1 MARNDSNFDECI
13 SAVQLHQRMLST
25 MLHQTLPDGDDPGI
39 MLISNDSFST
49 PVYISLSDDF
59 RQASIP
65 IKRFDTRKPLRRI
78 RTFAERYSTRAKE
91 EHGEDV
97 PDSKDIDA

>member
-1 MARNDSNFDECI
+1 
-13 SAVQLHQRMLST
+13 

-49 PVYISLSDDF
+49 PVHISLSNDF

-65 IKRFDTRKPLRRI
+65 IKRFGPLKPLRRI
-78 RTFAERYSTRAKE
+78 RSRDSFRTFLRGARAEE
-91 EHGEDV
+91 EHDEDV
-97 PDSKDIDA
+97 PGSEDIDP

>member
-1 MARNDSNFDECI
+1 
-13 SAVQLHQRMLST
+13 

-78 RTFAERYSTRAKE
+78 RNRDSFRTFAERYSTRAKE